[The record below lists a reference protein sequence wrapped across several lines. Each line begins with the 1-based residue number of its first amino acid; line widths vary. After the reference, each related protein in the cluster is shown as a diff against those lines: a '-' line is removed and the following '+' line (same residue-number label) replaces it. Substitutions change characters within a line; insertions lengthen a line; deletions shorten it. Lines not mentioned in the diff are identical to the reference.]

1 MKLDGRAIVLLVLLA
16 LTLALPLFGG
26 TFVVKLATR
35 IMIFSIAV
43 IGLDILLGYTGLVS
57 LGHAAFFGVG
67 AYTVGILAHYG
78 ITSAFVAF
86 PAAIGAAGL
95 AALVIGALSL
105 RTTGIYFIMITL
117 AFAQMFYYFAQALKA
132 FGGDDG
138 FPMKARSDFA
148 GIVDISGHLNFFY
161 TVLVFML
168 VVLFIAHRIVRSRFG
183 AVIRARKDN
192 ERRLAAVGFP
202 PYRYK
207 LVAFV
212 ISGAIVGLAGALIVN
227 HNSYFSPNLFSWVL
241 SGDLLVMCILG
252 SVGTLV
258 GPILGAA
265 VFLGFEEALSD
276 ITVHWMFIMG
286 PLIVARVL
294 FIKDGLYGLLEKAL
308 ARP

>member
-1 MKLDGRAIVLLVLLA
+1 MKLDGRYVVLLA
-16 LTLALPLFGG
+16 LLVATALLPLYAGAFP
-26 TFVVKLATR
+26 VKLVTR
-35 IMIFSIAV
+35 ILIMSIAV

-78 ITSAFVAF
+78 VTSAFIAF
-86 PAAIGAAGL
+86 PAAVGAAAL

-117 AFAQMFYYFAQALKA
+117 AFAQMLYYFAQSLRQ

-138 FPMKARSDFA
+138 FAMKARSDVA
-148 GIVDISGHLNFFY
+148 GLVDLKEPQTFFY
-161 TVLVFML
+161 FVLAL
-168 VVLFIAHRIVRSRFG
+168 LLIVLFVASRLVRSRFG
-183 AVIRARKDN
+183 VVIRARKDN
-192 ERRLAAVGFP
+192 ERRLAAIGFP
-202 PYRYK
+202 PYGYK

-227 HNSYFSPNLFSWVL
+227 HNEYFSPNLFNWVL

-252 SVGTLV
+252 SVGTLF

-276 ITVHWMFIMG
+276 ITEHWMIIMG

-294 FIKDGLYGLLEKAL
+294 LIKDGLYGLLEKAL